1 MAVMGPEK
9 KDEHSIMV
17 QLWSGSRMLK
27 PFKFRENTKIVLL
40 KKLDL
45 IVNYLE
51 EKILNKYG

>member
-1 MAVMGPEK
+1 
-9 KDEHSIMV
+9 
-17 QLWSGSRMLK
+17 MLK